1 MLERVRCLI
10 PAPLVLQHVVEP
22 VLDPGQ
28 VGGVIEIGFRQ
39 RDVADKVFE
48 DWLLLIDRLSLATI
62 VVHVTFVGGV
72 SEDDSRDN
80 EEPQ

>member
-1 MLERVRCLI
+1 MMVFI
-10 PAPLVLQHVVEP
+10 YSALVLHHVVEP

-28 VGGVIEIGFRQ
+28 VVGVIEIGFGQ
-39 RDVADKVFE
+39 RDVADKVFK
-48 DWLLLIDRLSLATI
+48 DRLLLIDRLSLATI

-80 EEPQ
+80 EEHQ